1 MTRMLI
7 RSSCSALWLL
17 LMLMSSLPCS
27 SLRALSKNIFLQ
39 TKRTAARMAA
49 TESLNSL
56 LSIGA
61 GSIAGAIGI
70 GTAYPLDSLK
80 TKTQI
85 YSQLNNSIDLISLT
99 SLVLQKEG
107 LSGFYSGVGGVMVG
121 EAFVKAALFGSNSWL
136 LSELCV
142 PGESASLLQLTL
154 AAAFSGFVS
163 SFVLNPIE
171 RIKILMQGNKGIYSS
186 EIDCAAKVISN
197 DGIGGLL
204 LRGLD
209 GMMIR
214 EIPGCIVYLLTYSL
228 LMNSFA
234 PIAFGPAAS
243 FFSGASA
250 GVCAWIPIY
259 PSDVVKTS
267 MQNKLGSN
275 SQNSI
280 DTQNVGFFETALQL
294 QRTFG
299 FGIFYQGVQPKL
311 LRAAVHHSVTFYFFE
326 KITTALGVVSAGG

>member
-1 MTRMLI
+1 MLI
-7 RSSCSALWLL
+7 
-17 LMLMSSLPCS
+17 SSLPCS
-27 SLRALSKNIFLQ
+27 SLRATSKHLFLQ
-39 TKRTAARMAA
+39 TKRTAAHMAA

-56 LSIGA
+56 ISIGA

-80 TKTQI
+80 TKSQI
-85 YSQLNNSIDLISLT
+85 YSQSNNTSIDLISLT
-99 SLVLQKEG
+99 SLVLQREG
-107 LSGFYSGVGGVMVG
+107 MSGFYSGVGGVMVG

-136 LSELCV
+136 LSQLCI
-142 PGESASLLQLTL
+142 PGESASLWQLSL

-171 RIKILMQGNKGIYSS
+171 RIKILMQGNQGLYLS
-186 EIDCAAKVISN
+186 EIDCAAKVIKN

-214 EIPGCIVYLLTYSL
+214 EIPGCLVYLLTYSL

-234 PIAFGPAAS
+234 PIVFGPAAS

-267 MQNKLGSN
+267 MQNILGSD
-275 SQNSI
+275 SQNCA
-280 DTQNVGFFETALQL
+280 DKREVGFFETALQL

-311 LRAAVHHSVTFYFFE
+311 LRAAVHHSVTFFFFE